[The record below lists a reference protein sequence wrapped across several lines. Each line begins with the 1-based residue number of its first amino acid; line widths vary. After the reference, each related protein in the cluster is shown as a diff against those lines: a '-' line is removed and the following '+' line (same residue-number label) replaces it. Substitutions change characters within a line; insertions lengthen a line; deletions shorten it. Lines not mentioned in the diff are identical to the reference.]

1 MKALI
6 LSLLLISTDLIA
18 QNDWVL
24 PASKSHGDYQTVRF
38 LVYKEGTPKS
48 DQLFPVPPL
57 AWDTVRL
64 KVQEATK
71 KWTIEPAVFDSII
84 IKIEVDKTTRMAI
97 IPDIYCL
104 IKDKVM
110 IKTPS
115 VRWKERHIFDG
126 CYMDEQKIT
135 DYSRWKLVEIPG
147 EYKTVQKRTIKAT
160 THQIRVDSADTIFI
174 KQIIEIKP
182 LQRIEIDIPIQYQT
196 IFIKKTPNT
205 YWTKWEEVLCAS
217 CVLREG
223 PGVRDIQKKLTQLGY
238 DVGKIDDILGKKTK
252 KALFQ
257 FQKDFQLPSGRLNIE
272 TLKALGI
279 FDNE

>member
-6 LSLLLISTDLIA
+6 LSLFLIVSTDLIA

-24 PASKSHGDYQTVRF
+24 PASKSQGDYQSVRF

-48 DQLFPVPPL
+48 EQLFPVLPL
-57 AWDTVRL
+57 AWDTVRM

-71 KWTIEPAVFDSII
+71 KWTIEPAVFDSVIL
-84 IKIEVDKTTRMAI
+84 KIEVDKTTRMAT
-97 IPDIYCL
+97 IPDIYGL
-104 IKDKVM
+104 IEDKVM
-110 IKTPS
+110 IKTPTL
-115 VRWKERHIFDG
+115 RWKERHIFDD

-135 DYSRWKLVEIPG
+135 DYSRWKLKEIPG
-147 EYKTVQKRTIKAT
+147 EYKTIQKRTIKAT
-160 THQIRVDSADTIFI
+160 THQIRVDSADTTFI
-174 KQIIEIKP
+174 KQIIETKP
-182 LQRIEIDIPIQYQT
+182 LQRIEIDVPIQYQT

-217 CVLREG
+217 CVLRESKIST
-223 PGVRDIQKKLTQLGY
+223 IQIALQQRGY
-238 DVGKIDDILGKKTK
+238 DVGKIDNVWGNKTK

-257 FQKDFQLPSGRLNIE
+257 FQKDFKLPSGHLNIE
-272 TLKALGI
+272 TLKALGV